1 MTEPSASETAPD
13 ESQRQPTVIAAL
25 AATTDYQ
32 WHIFPAPPDEK
43 KSYKSEKYSG
53 RKWGMTNDPA
63 EVKADFARWP
73 LARIGIP
80 TGIINGFIV
89 IETDTIE
96 GHGVD
101 GMIGFRELEA
111 KYGPLPERTRKV
123 MSPSGSVHRYF
134 QHPGKGIK
142 IVGSNGALAPGVD
155 VKGDLQMVIG
165 PGSVNA
171 DGRAYRLI
179 DDSPIAP
186 LPDAWVE
193 LLREKPPKPLSI
205 RERATAAV
213 NAHRLA
219 RMFQSGGAGAYA
231 AAALA
236 DEIDSLSH
244 APVTTRNT
252 ALNKSAFSLGQL
264 VYAGLLQQAE
274 VERHLVDAC
283 SANGLTAD
291 DGLPSVM
298 ATIRSAFHGAAAK
311 PRRGLA

>member
-1 MTEPSASETAPD
+1 LER
-13 ESQRQPTVIAAL
+13 QRAKERKKHNVPILEHDLPCKILEAAL
-25 AATTDYQ
+25 SYAVHWTV
-32 WHIFPAPPDEK
+32 FPTKPDK
-43 KSYKSEKYSG
+43 RGSYKSAARSG
-53 RKWGMTNDPA
+53 GRAWGATSDPD
-63 EVKADFARWP
+63 EICRDFVRWP
-73 LARIGIP
+73 DAGIGIP
-80 TGIINGFIV
+80 TGAGNGIV
-89 IETDTIE
+89 VVEYDTVV

-101 GMIGFRELEA
+101 GAAALEELQDRH
-111 KYGPLPERTRKV
+111 GRLPDTLQALTA
-123 MSPSGSVHRYF
+123 SGSLHNYLK
-134 QHPGKGIK
+134 HPGAGIK
-142 IVGSNGALAPGVD
+142 IKCSNSELGPGID
-155 VKGDLQMVIG
+155 VKGDGGMVIA
-165 PGSVNA
+165 PPSN
-171 DGRAYRLI
+171 GRRWLNRN
-179 DDSPIAP
+179 PIAVM
-186 LPDAWVE
+186 PDWLVE
-193 LLREKPPKPLSI
+193 LTREPPPKRLSI

-236 DEIDSLSH
+236 DEIDSLSR
-244 APVTTRNT
+244 APATTRNT

-291 DGLPSVM
+291 DGLPSVI